1 VQTLPTLASTAPKDY
16 IGQQMTLNTTLLK
29 LLKGKQVIYERNTLA
44 AQATGSS
51 QHKTAI
57 H

>member
-1 VQTLPTLASTAPKDY
+1 
-16 IGQQMTLNTTLLK
+16 MTLNTTLLK